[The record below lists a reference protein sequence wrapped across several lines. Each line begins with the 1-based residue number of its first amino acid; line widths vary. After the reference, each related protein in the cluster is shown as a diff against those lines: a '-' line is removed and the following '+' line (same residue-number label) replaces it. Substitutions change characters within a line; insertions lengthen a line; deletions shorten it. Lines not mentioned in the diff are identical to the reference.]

1 MFHENTEILLRK
13 LSEDIARH
21 LQQMR
26 EYNQHHH
33 RRPWSFIRFF
43 MK

>member
-1 MFHENTEILLRK
+1 MFHEDTEILLRK
-13 LSEDIARH
+13 LSKEIARH

-26 EYNQHHH
+26 EYNRHH